1 MGLSREKGYPDKRP
15 YRNALEKSAR
25 CQRALALGEMLDHG
39 EAERKAARIVL
50 GRRLSLTW
58 PAS

>member
-25 CQRALALGEMLDHG
+25 CQRALALGEMSRQSNTLLTAKVAHG
-39 EAERKAARIVL
+39 
-50 GRRLSLTW
+50 
-58 PAS
+58 